1 MKVYD
6 PLESVSTSAGSKE
19 AQLESNSAVL
29 QNEDYG
35 VCPKCKTPMESA
47 KLFGGHDSFWCAN
60 GCRVAVPQ
68 K

>member
-1 MKVYD
+1 MKVFD
-6 PLESVSTSAGSKE
+6 PLESVSTSASDKP
-19 AQLESNSAVL
+19 QLESNSAVL
-29 QNEDYG
+29 TNEEYG
-35 VCPKCKTPMESA
+35 ICPKCKIPMENA